1 MTTIL
6 LVGLGGGLGAI
17 SRYLLAVKLYGQ
29 LGVDFPWGTLG
40 VNILGSLL
48 LGFVLGL
55 VEERD
60 MFTPQTRALITTGF
74 LGGMTTFSTFIFE
87 SWQFVRDGDP
97 AKTMAYVTLSLAI
110 SVIAFAGALNATKA
124 LA

>member
-1 MTTIL
+1 LTTVL

-17 SRYLLAVKLYGQ
+17 SRYLLAVRLYGQ
-29 LGVDFPWGTLG
+29 FGVDFPWGTLG
-40 VNILGSLL
+40 VNVLASLALG
-48 LGFVLGL
+48 VILGL

-60 MFTPQTRALITTGF
+60 MFTPQTRTLLTTGF
-74 LGGMTTFSTFIFE
+74 LGGMSTFSTFIFE

-97 AKTMAYVTLSLAI
+97 AKTFAYMALSLGI
-110 SVIAFAGALNATKA
+110 SFVAFVSALNATKS